1 MLFNVLTSQGG
12 TGNALKSGDRLAT
25 ERQTQSEH
33 DKLLDISSLPEYQAV
48 MSMPPG
54 PQRDM
59 AIKALNAEAQLM
71 EKEYPK
77 YWNDE
82 YPRRPISQ
90 SSSWV
95 GNVQYDPSS
104 QVMNIQLGNK
114 TYSYPN
120 VSPEGAARFLN
131 SDSLGRFLNNVKP
144 YTGQGF

>member
-71 EKEYPK
+71 EKESPK

-120 VSPEGAARFLN
+120 VTPEGAAKFFN
-131 SDSLGRFLNNVKP
+131 SDSLGKFLNNVKP